1 MIPRILGT
9 NIKQHFFEGKAIV
22 ILGPRQSGKTTLV
35 NYLLK
40 DYSDQFIVFNGD
52 EPDVREILTNANST
66 QLKTYIGNKKIVFID
81 EAQRIKDIGI
91 TIKLIV
97 DNFPHIQVIVTG
109 SAPLDLAGE
118 IREPLT
124 GRRYEYYLYP
134 IAYEEMVKYNGRL
147 EEDRMIPHRLIY
159 GYYPEI
165 VTNSEKTEELLR
177 LLSDSYLFKDLFL
190 LDQIKKPPLL
200 IKLIRSLAYQ
210 VGSEVSYNE
219 LAQTVGSDLKTV
231 EKYIDLMEK
240 AFIIFRLPSLQK
252 NLRNEI
258 KKKIKIYFW
267 DNGILNAVIGNF
279 NDIHI
284 RKDTGKLWEN
294 FVIAERKKYLS
305 NHSLYHKSYFWRTT
319 QKQEIDYIEEYD
331 NQYTACEIKWNPR
344 RKPKFPKTFCDNYP
358 LSETKVINPKNLGD
372 WIS

>member
-1 MIPRILGT
+1 M
-9 NIKQHFFEGKAIV
+9 
-22 ILGPRQSGKTTLV
+22 
-35 NYLLK
+35 
-40 DYSDQFIVFNGD
+40 
-52 EPDVREILTNANST
+52 
-66 QLKTYIGNKKIVFID
+66 
-81 EAQRIKDIGI
+81 
-91 TIKLIV
+91 
-97 DNFPHIQVIVTG
+97 TG
-109 SAPLDLAGE
+109 SASLELASE

-147 EEDRMIPHRLIY
+147 EEDRMVPHRLIY

-165 VTNSEKTEELLR
+165 VTNSEKAEELLR

-258 KKKIKIYFW
+258 KKKIKIYFG

-279 NDIHI
+279 NNIHI
-284 RKDTGKLWEN
+284 RKIQVNYGK
-294 FVIAERKKYLS
+294 
-305 NHSLYHKSYFWRTT
+305 
-319 QKQEIDYIEEYD
+319 
-331 NQYTACEIKWNPR
+331 
-344 RKPKFPKTFCDNYP
+344 FCYC
-358 LSETKVINPKNLGD
+358 
-372 WIS
+372 